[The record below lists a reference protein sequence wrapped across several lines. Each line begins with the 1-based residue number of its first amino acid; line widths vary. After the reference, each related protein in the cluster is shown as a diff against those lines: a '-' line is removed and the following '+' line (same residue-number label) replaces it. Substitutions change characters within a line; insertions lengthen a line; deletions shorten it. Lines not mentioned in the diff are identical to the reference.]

1 VLLLVLDLG
10 TEPLDLEL
18 LDGAVVLE
26 LGKRGVDG
34 LGQAGVV
41 LGDDDAVLLARRDL
55 VLLLIFSP
63 LLMSWRLLIR
73 AVQSSA
79 CSKLELLLCLRCFQR
94 PGSCLLVGLGALFLL
109 GLLWN
114 VNLSAVEI
122 FFS

>member
-1 VLLLVLDLG
+1 MLLLVLDLG

-55 VLLLIFSP
+55 DGDLAVGEGVRAEVLHHGQVGGSGVVEAGLDARDGGHGVVERLDGGLGEVLLRPCLAGGEY
-63 LLMSWRLLIR
+63 LM
-73 AVQSSA
+73 
-79 CSKLELLLCLRCFQR
+79 
-94 PGSCLLVGLGALFLL
+94 LGVR
-109 GLLWN
+109 GT
-114 VNLSAVEI
+114 
-122 FFS
+122 